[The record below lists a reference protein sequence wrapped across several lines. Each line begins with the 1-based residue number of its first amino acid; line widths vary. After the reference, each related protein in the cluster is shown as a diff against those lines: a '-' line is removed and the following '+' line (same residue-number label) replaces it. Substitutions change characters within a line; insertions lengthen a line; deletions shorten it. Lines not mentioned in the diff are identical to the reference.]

1 VVSPDSVVVAPVVE
15 AVVELVVEAVVALEV
30 EEGAVVGKYSVV
42 GATGDSSVE
51 ASVEKEEFSV
61 DDVNSDDSL
70 VDMGYEVSGDSVVEA
85 SLGKVDSSVVC
96 GDGVDSDN
104 SLEEDSS
111 LDDIDS
117 FVTGGSCGCSSG
129 ITVVWTRSSML

>member
-1 VVSPDSVVVAPVVE
+1 VVGVSPDSVVVVE

-51 ASVEKEEFSV
+51 ASVDVV
-61 DDVNSDDSL
+61 DSNDSL

-96 GDGVDSDN
+96 GDGVDSDD

>member
-1 VVSPDSVVVAPVVE
+1 VVGVSPDSVVVAPVVE
-15 AVVELVVEAVVALEV
+15 AVVELVVEVVVALEV
-30 EEGAVVGKYSVV
+30 EEGVAVGKYSVV

-61 DDVNSDDSL
+61 DDVDSDDSL
-70 VDMGYEVSGDSVVEA
+70 VDMGSGDSVVEA